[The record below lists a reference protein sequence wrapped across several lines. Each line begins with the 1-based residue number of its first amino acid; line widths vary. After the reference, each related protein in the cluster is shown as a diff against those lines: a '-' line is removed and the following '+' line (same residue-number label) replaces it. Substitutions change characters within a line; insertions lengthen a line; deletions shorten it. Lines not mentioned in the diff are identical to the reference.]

1 MRPIVAPADLKGL
14 KIRVPPAPLET
25 VMFRGLDASPQP
37 INNAETYVA
46 LQTHVVDGAAFPLAT
61 IEAFKYYE
69 IQKIPLFLT
78 DHLFTTYTPLANAD
92 AMQSL
97 PKDLRGIVERNMNAA
112 GLRQRSDIV
121 GLETALESKL
131 QTQGFTVNRPNPGP
145 FRAAIR
151 SAGLYAKWRDQF
163 GADAWALLEKA
174 VGTLG

>member
-1 MRPIVAPADLKGL
+1 
-14 KIRVPPAPLET
+14 
-25 VMFRGLDASPQP
+25 MFRGLDRLAAADQQRRDLRR
-37 INNAETYVA
+37 VA
-46 LQTHVVDGAAFPLAT
+46 DPRRRRAAFPLAT

-69 IQKIPLFLT
+69 IQKYLSLT

-131 QTQGFTVNRPNPGP
+131 QTQGFTVATGP
-145 FRAAIR
+145 TRGR
-151 SAGLYAKWRDQF
+151 SAPRFAAPACMRS
-163 GADAWALLEKA
+163 GAINSAPTRGRCWKRPSGPSVSVYRRPSATRRTPPRA
-174 VGTLG
+174 R